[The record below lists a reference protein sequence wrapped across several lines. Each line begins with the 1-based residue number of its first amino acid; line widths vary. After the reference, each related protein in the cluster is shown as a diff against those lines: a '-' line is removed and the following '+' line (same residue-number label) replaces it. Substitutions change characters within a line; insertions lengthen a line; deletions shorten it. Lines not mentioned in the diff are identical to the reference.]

1 MHDATRVASR
11 AEEPVRVSFELE
23 PSDIER
29 FHEALDRAARI
40 VRDSDEV
47 DIVAATKHSL
57 DNLPIGGAPGYV
69 RKRMTEVHRLVLMLE
84 DEAWALPQPERDD
97 VLRTLVY
104 FSDPEDL
111 VPDEVLVIGLL
122 DDAIML
128 ELLLR
133 RQRHMIGAWGD
144 FCAFR
149 AALGDPPDDP
159 EGRIAHARMLGRRRD
174 ALRLRMR
181 RRAQRRDGADG
192 AG

>member
-1 MHDATRVASR
+1 MPRQRSR
-11 AEEPVRVSFELE
+11 AQAEGPVRVTFELE

-29 FHEALDRAARI
+29 FHEALERAARI
-40 VRDSDEV
+40 VRDTEEL
-47 DIVAATKHSL
+47 DIVAATKHAL

-69 RKRMTEVHRLVLMLE
+69 RKRMTGVHRLVLMLE

-97 VLRTLVY
+97 VLRALVY

-111 VPDEVLVIGLL
+111 VPDDFSVIGLL

-133 RQRHMIGAWGD
+133 RQRHVIGAWAD

-149 AALGDPPDDP
+149 SALDDAPDDSD
-159 EGRIAHARMLGRRRD
+159 GRIAHARLLGRKRD
-174 ALRLRMR
+174 TLRLRMR
-181 RRAQRRDGADG
+181 RRAQKAEGADV
-192 AG
+192 AS

>member
-1 MHDATRVASR
+1 
-11 AEEPVRVSFELE
+11 VRVTFELE
-23 PSDIER
+23 PSDIQR

-40 VRDSDEV
+40 VRDTEEL

-69 RKRMTEVHRLVLMLE
+69 RKRMTGVHRLVLMLE

-97 VLRTLVY
+97 VLRALVY

-111 VPDEVLVIGLL
+111 VPDDISVIGLL

-133 RQRHMIGAWGD
+133 RQRHVISAWAD

-149 AALGDPPDDP
+149 AALDETPGDPD
-159 EGRIAHARMLGRRRD
+159 GRIAHARLLGRKRD
-174 ALRLRMR
+174 TLRLRMR
-181 RRAQRRDGADG
+181 RRARKAEGADV
-192 AG
+192 AS